1 MSWET
6 VWFGLNQFP
15 VVWFLVLI
23 RADSR
28 FFSGILHPHL
38 LGDCRPNLF
47 LAESN
52 RHINPVLYESK
63 HPAHAHLEEHRRGQL
78 VTREVLIYGQF
89 HIRVNFDG
97 VNVELDPWRKQ
108 DALVTGVVVIGV

>member
-47 LAESN
+47 LRA
-52 RHINPVLYESK
+52 VGKTGYF
-63 HPAHAHLEEHRRGQL
+63 
-78 VTREVLIYGQF
+78 T
-89 HIRVNFDG
+89 
-97 VNVELDPWRKQ
+97 VE
-108 DALVTGVVVIGV
+108 

>member
-47 LAESN
+47 WGS
-52 RHINPVLYESK
+52 
-63 HPAHAHLEEHRRGQL
+63 GQNCL
-78 VTREVLIYGQF
+78 VTVEKPVVDRARLQELRWQAL
-89 HIRVNFDG
+89 G
-97 VNVELDPWRKQ
+97 VSTYCRPIVGKY
-108 DALVTGVVVIGV
+108 ALVDRAQRSANRVT